1 MADAE
6 ISVEAR
12 LQSRSAPPLGPLCWR
27 LAARLATTGVRGRA
41 HAAASDG
48 LPELL
53 RHHRVACTR
62 ASLDVRMRQREL
74 HRRLLWAFDAI
85 GARGQPAEVALR
97 ALYNHGP
104 TSTRISERS
113 HVPPLASQRT
123 VTESPAKRVVEP
135 ELSSEEQQR
144 LSKLEQAWA
153 QCAPELRLDF
163 EHWLQAEAEGAV
175 HAHFDQ
181 QEHFSRRRDAPSKAH
196 ERAGLCCRNHVCL
209 VAWFVVA
216 FGLFIWLWV
225 VQPENASFSY
235 TPDGTELLRLHTLAK
250 ADAIANTNTSS
261 MACVRSPFHL
271 VPADELKVI
280 VPSLWYALHTAS
292 VIAEAVCI
300 AIMYSFLHNNV
311 DGLLLRVVLRSAQV
325 RALGLQLVF
334 LMVHKVINLA
344 VLVPIFGPF
353 YLFTADLVIV
363 YVCMCAFVVV
373 TDAQRQKHPLTR
385 RILVTILFI
394 VTFFIALERTFK
406 NQERILEEWIDIV
419 ALLPTH
425 VCEGL
430 EQGYILA
437 TAETSIF
444 VSLVFTLGPAF
455 RRIIS
460 DPEKVAFVKFTH
472 HHSEVV
478 AIHRARKFAARARK
492 EAKLEVT
499 RWRRQKYSRRVTT
512 RLSAMA
518 DGKLSRVVY

>member
-1 MADAE
+1 MPTAAVAADGTTPVKKRRRRKKSDASE
-6 ISVEAR
+6 EFSVEAR
-12 LQSRSAPPLGPLCWR
+12 LQPRSTTPLGPLCWR
-27 LAARLATTGVRGRA
+27 LASRLATAGMRGRA

-53 RHHRVACTR
+53 RRHRVACTR

-104 TSTRISERS
+104 TST
-113 HVPPLASQRT
+113 PT
-123 VTESPAKRVVEP
+123 T
-135 ELSSEEQQR
+135 EEQQR
-144 LSKLEQAWA
+144 LLKLEQAWS

-209 VAWFVVA
+209 VAWFIVA
-216 FGLFIWLWV
+216 FGLFIWVGV
-225 VQPENASFSY
+225 VQPENSSISFK
-235 TPDGTELLRLHTLAK
+235 PDKTELLRLHTLAK

-271 VPADELKVI
+271 VPADELQVI
-280 VPSLWYALHTAS
+280 VPSLWYALYTAM

-311 DGLLLRVVLRSAQV
+311 DGLLLHVVLRSAQV

-353 YLFTADLVIV
+353 YLLTADLVIV

-385 RILVTILFI
+385 RVLVTLLFI
-394 VTFFIALERTFK
+394 VTLFSALERTFK
-406 NQERILEEWIDIV
+406 NPESNLEEWIDIV
-419 ALLPTH
+419 ALFPTH
-425 VCEGL
+425 WCEEL

-437 TAETSIF
+437 TAETSIL

-478 AIHRARKFAARARK
+478 AIHRAREFAARARK
-492 EAKLEVT
+492 EAKSEVS
-499 RWRRQKYSRRVTT
+499 RWRRQKYSRGVTT

-518 DGKLSRVVY
+518 DGKFSRVVY

>member
-12 LQSRSAPPLGPLCWR
+12 LQSRSTPPLGPLCWR

-97 ALYNHGP
+97 ALYNRP
-104 TSTRISERS
+104 TSTLTERS
-113 HVPPLASQRT
+113 ARAV
-123 VTESPAKRVVEP
+123 VVEP

-271 VPADELKVI
+271 VPADELKVN

-311 DGLLLRVVLRSAQV
+311 DFLLLRVVLRSAQV

-353 YLFTADLVIV
+353 YLLTVDLVIV

-406 NQERILEEWIDIV
+406 NQERNLEEWIDIV

>member
-1 MADAE
+1 
-6 ISVEAR
+6 
-12 LQSRSAPPLGPLCWR
+12 
-27 LAARLATTGVRGRA
+27 
-41 HAAASDG
+41 
-48 LPELL
+48 
-53 RHHRVACTR
+53 
-62 ASLDVRMRQREL
+62 MRQREL

-104 TSTRISERS
+104 TSTRTAERS
-113 HVPPLASQRT
+113 VRA
-123 VTESPAKRVVEP
+123 VVVEP

-144 LSKLEQAWA
+144 LSARLEQAWS

-196 ERAGLCCRNHVCL
+196 ERAGLCCRNHICL
-209 VAWFVVA
+209 VAWFIVA
-216 FGLFIWLWV
+216 FGLFIWVGV
-225 VQPENASFSY
+225 VQPENASISFK
-235 TPDGTELLRLHTLAK
+235 PDKTELLRLHTLAK

-271 VPADELKVI
+271 VPADELQVI
-280 VPSLWYALHTAS
+280 VPSLWYALYTAL

-334 LMVHKVINLA
+334 LVVHKVINLA
-344 VLVPIFGPF
+344 VLVPLFGPF
-353 YLFTADLVIV
+353 YLLTADLVIV

-385 RILVTILFI
+385 RVLVTLLFI
-394 VTFFIALERTFK
+394 VTLFSALERTFK
-406 NQERILEEWIDIV
+406 NPESILEEWIDIV
-419 ALLPTH
+419 ALFPTH
-425 VCEGL
+425 WCEEL

-437 TAETSIF
+437 TAETSMF

-455 RRIIS
+455 RGIIS

-478 AIHRARKFAARARK
+478 AIHRARELARLRQDLV
-492 EAKLEVT
+492 EGCRSLRRRGGVRPEPRLE
-499 RWRRQKYSRRVTT
+499 RRRRQGSSTRSPAPTCARVVAGTFALWRSSRR
-512 RLSAMA
+512 
-518 DGKLSRVVY
+518 DGK